1 MKQEHFI
8 FKEKGLY
15 WIERMPDKPD
25 FKKLKKDPVYQDYK
39 FFSGYSD
46 RDVLKQYEEALQS
59 AIESA
64 IPVENQEAVLY
75 ELYVAFS
82 KADKNGVSYFDW
94 HQGILKEGN
103 VYTLEC
109 SVEKK
114 EVDTVEDGGG
124 CYVAGS
130 KTVALVT
137 FPENKREEENLTTEE
152 LEALKTIGVIAENW
166 HAVSYNENSMPYAL
180 FQNKEYAVA
189 YRDTFSATSII
200 TPWPM
205 IVKDYRKS
213 NRRIS

>member
-82 KADKNGVSYFDW
+82 KVDKNGVSYFDW
-94 HQGILKEGN
+94 YQGILKEGN
-103 VYTLEC
+103 VYTIEC

-137 FPENKREEENLTTEE
+137 FPENKDGLGDSSRNLEEQEGFDGFIV
-152 LEALKTIGVIAENW
+152 TIDDG
-166 HAVSYNENSMPYAL
+166 
-180 FQNKEYAVA
+180 FVA
-189 YRDTFSATSII
+189 YEYRFPDGYNLSINDI
-200 TPWPM
+200 AKAIETGCGLKVQSHKL
-205 IVKDYRKS
+205 IE
-213 NRRIS
+213 